1 MPETERA
8 EAGAPQECT
17 CPSDL
22 SPVMGNALVTC
33 RAHSESETQSGL
45 GQRSRVVTVVAV
57 YGALLVV
64 AALVLVVGTLR
75 G

>member
-1 MPETERA
+1 
-8 EAGAPQECT
+8 
-17 CPSDL
+17 
-22 SPVMGNALVTC
+22 MGYALVTC
-33 RAHSESETQSGL
+33 RVHSESETQSGL